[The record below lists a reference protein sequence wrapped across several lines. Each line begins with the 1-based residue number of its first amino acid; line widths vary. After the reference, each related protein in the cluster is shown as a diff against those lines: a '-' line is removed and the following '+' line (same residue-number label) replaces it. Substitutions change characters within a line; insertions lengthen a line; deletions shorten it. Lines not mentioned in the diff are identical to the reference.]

1 MAVNQ
6 LTKDINTTCAYCGV
20 GCGISARVVD
30 PELHLIEIKGREDHP
45 ANYGRLCSKGSAL
58 GETVSLD
65 GRLLYPKV
73 HGRQVVWSEAL
84 DELVSRLQE
93 TIEHYG
99 PDSVAVYGSG
109 QLLTEDYY
117 VANKLMKG
125 FIGSANMDTNS
136 RLCMA
141 STVAGQK
148 RAFGSDTVPNTY
160 QDLELANLLVLV
172 GSNTAWCH
180 PVLFQRIRAMKEQR
194 PDMKVVVV
202 DPRRTETCDIADLHL
217 AIKPGSDV
225 LLFNGLLSW
234 LADQDALDQTYIDTY
249 CQGFDQAL
257 EAART
262 SFSDMQQL
270 ADACGVEEKALV
282 QFYHWFCETEKTVTA
297 WSQGVNQSAAGTDK
311 VNAMINCHLAT
322 GRIGTSGSGPLSLTG
337 QPNAMGGREV
347 GGLANQLAAHMEFTP
362 EDVARVGRFWRAP
375 NMAKSSGK
383 TAVDLFKSIDRGEI
397 RFVWI
402 MGTNP
407 VVSLPDSNRVIK
419 ALKKCQTVVVSDCI
433 EHTDTAEFADILLPA
448 APWSE
453 KDGTVTNSERRISR
467 QRALF
472 PLAGEARPDWWIIS
486 EVAGRLGFAE
496 AFDYSGSADIFR
508 EHAALSGYENNPEGK
523 IRDFNIAPLARAT
536 DSEYDALEPFQWP
549 LSEDKVQGDFDGSR
563 LSSITKPVMPNT
575 ESKARF
581 FKEGGVFTQNGRAN
595 FIATPVHR
603 PVNTPG
609 KSYPLLLN
617 TGRVRDHWHT
627 MTRTGLSA
635 RLNQHTDEPFLAI
648 HPDDAERYRLSDQ
661 ALCQISSEFGKAV
674 VRVQVS
680 DAQRSGE
687 VFMPMHWTRQ
697 HSESG
702 FSGVLVNPVLDP
714 VSKQPD
720 LKFTPVAVEPHHAEQ
735 HGVLLTR
742 ERLAVRDID
751 YMTEVRIENG
761 YRYEMAGRNLGQL
774 ALFERLKPCQKVEY
788 TDNAVGEWRVAWF
801 SDAELQALWIT
812 GPTVSTCDRQ
822 WLQSWFCQSASI
834 EEAWWIL
841 AGNPPQGEDA
851 GRQVCACFGVGEK
864 TICRAIAE
872 HGFTDPV
879 QVGSHL
885 KAGTNCGSCIPEIRG
900 LIKRG

>member
-1 MAVNQ
+1 M
-6 LTKDINTTCAYCGV
+6 
-20 GCGISARVVD
+20 
-30 PELHLIEIKGREDHP
+30 
-45 ANYGRLCSKGSAL
+45 
-58 GETVSLD
+58 
-65 GRLLYPKV
+65 
-73 HGRQVVWSEAL
+73 VVWSEAL

-234 LADQDALDQTYIDTY
+234 LADQDALDQTYIDKC

-270 ADACGVEEKALV
+270 AYACGVEEKALV
-282 QFYHWFCETEKTVTA
+282 QFYHWFSETEKTVTA

-322 GRIGTSGSGPLSLTG
+322 GRIGTPGSGPLSLTG

-362 EDVARVGRFWRAP
+362 EDVARVGRFWQAP
-375 NMAKSSGK
+375 NMAKSPGK

-523 IRDFNIAPLARAT
+523 VRDFNIAPLARVT

-549 LSEDKVQGDFDGSR
+549 LSEDAVEGDIDGSR
-563 LSSITKPVMPNT
+563 LSSITTPVMSNT

-581 FKEGGVFTQNGRAN
+581 FKEGGFFTQNGRAN
-595 FIATPVHR
+595 FIATSVQSPL
-603 PVNTPG
+603 NKPG

-627 MTRTGLSA
+627 MTRTGFSA
-635 RLNQHTDEPFLAI
+635 RLNQHTDEPFLAM

-697 HSESG
+697 HRAQFRLCVGKPSG
-702 FSGVLVNPVLDP
+702 SIF
-714 VSKQPD
+714 D
-720 LKFTPVAVEPHHAEQ
+720 LKNLQLRTCESLDIASSPGIAVNTLSRP
-735 HGVLLTR
+735 L
-742 ERLAVRDID
+742 
-751 YMTEVRIENG
+751 
-761 YRYEMAGRNLGQL
+761 
-774 ALFERLKPCQKVEY
+774 
-788 TDNAVGEWRVAWF
+788 
-801 SDAELQALWIT
+801 
-812 GPTVSTCDRQ
+812 
-822 WLQSWFCQSASI
+822 
-834 EEAWWIL
+834 
-841 AGNPPQGEDA
+841 
-851 GRQVCACFGVGEK
+851 
-864 TICRAIAE
+864 
-872 HGFTDPV
+872 
-879 QVGSHL
+879 
-885 KAGTNCGSCIPEIRG
+885 
-900 LIKRG
+900 